1 MFEMLHK
8 DNSDMN
14 TLASNAIHSCLQ
26 DGYRID
32 AKESVIDANK
42 DKDCTFKAVLKRDV
56 DGIECKTIIKVSET
70 GSSDK
75 NKSYSYNKVEYVGD
89 TKWSEESRTYS
100 SSTSVY
106 SHVNEKES
114 NKAKHTC
121 KDSNSKYECKYP
133 SAFTRLDDV
142 IKINNKE
149 QGDSTKHIKVNSDD
163 SEEDIYN
170 KIVNKEEPKKEDA
183 HEDDI
188 DELEDSLIT
197 LVRYLFN
204 M

>member
-14 TLASNAIHSCLQ
+14 TLASNAIRSCLQ
-26 DGYRID
+26 DGYKID
-32 AKESVIDANK
+32 AKESVIDANR

-89 TKWSEESRTYS
+89 TRWSEESRTYS

-106 SHVNEKES
+106 NHVNEKES
-114 NKAKHTC
+114 SKAKRAC
-121 KDSNSKYECKYP
+121 KDSDSKYECKCP

-142 IKINNKE
+142 IKINNKK
-149 QGDSTKHIKVNSDD
+149 QSDSVKHIKVNSDD

-170 KIVNKEEPKKEDA
+170 KIVNKEEPKKD
-183 HEDDI
+183 DDI

>member
-42 DKDCTFKAVLKRDV
+42 DKDCTFKAVLKKDV

-89 TKWSEESRTYS
+89 TKWSEERAYS

-121 KDSNSKYECKYP
+121 KDSNTKYECKCP

-149 QGDSTKHIKVNSDD
+149 QSDSAKHIKVNSDD

-170 KIVNKEEPKKEDA
+170 KIVNKEESKKE
-183 HEDDI
+183 